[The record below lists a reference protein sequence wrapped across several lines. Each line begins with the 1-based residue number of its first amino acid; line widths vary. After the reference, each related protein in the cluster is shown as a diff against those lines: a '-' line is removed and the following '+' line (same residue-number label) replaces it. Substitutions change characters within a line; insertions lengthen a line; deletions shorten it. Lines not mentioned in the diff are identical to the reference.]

1 MLILQKEDDV
11 IMTLPS
17 RSRFCRWAAVVCLA
31 GLTQGITF
39 AQDEEDQGDQ
49 PWNLSIAT
57 RYINRFTR
65 FGVDI
70 SQDQPALSMEA
81 GLAHASGWSV
91 GAEGVYVVS
100 TDGGYEQSSF
110 HLGYERTLGKS
121 LTVSGVYTYHTT
133 RSDTLS
139 TLAPIS
145 STLAFGASL
154 HVSSFTVAASYNA
167 YFGGGTANFFQVG
180 ASTSQHVGKVTLD
193 PEIQMSI
200 VSQTVDVSLLPKNR
214 GKGKGLL
221 KQAGAATTTT
231 TITGVGSFTVH
242 VTVGYPLGKGFSVA
256 LTPAYM
262 YTPTEL
268 SERTTQFIWSAAL
281 RYSADF

>member
-1 MLILQKEDDV
+1 LIVML
-11 IMTLPS
+11 S
-17 RSRFCRWAAVVCLA
+17 RRNLRRWGLMICLA
-31 GLTQGITF
+31 GLTQGVTF
-39 AQDEEDQGDQ
+39 AQEEEDEGDQ
-49 PWNLSIAT
+49 PWNVSIGT

-81 GLAHASGWSV
+81 GLAHASGWSF
-91 GAEGVYVVS
+91 GAEGVYVLS

-121 LTVSGVYTYHTT
+121 LTLTGVYTYHTT

-145 STLAFGASL
+145 SSLAFGAS
-154 HVSSFTVAASYNA
+154 VYIASFTVAASYNA
-167 YFGGGTANFFQVG
+167 YFGGGNANFFQVG
-180 ASTSQHVGKVTLD
+180 ASTSQHVGRWTLD
-193 PEIQMSI
+193 PEMQLSF
-200 VSQTVDVSLLPKNR
+200 VSQTVDESLLPKNR

-221 KQAGAATTTT
+221 KKAGATTPTTTTT
-231 TITGVGSFTVH
+231 TITGVGSFIVQ
-242 VTVGYPLGKGFSVA
+242 VTAGYPLGKGLTVA

-268 SERTTQFIWSAAL
+268 SERASQFIWSAAL